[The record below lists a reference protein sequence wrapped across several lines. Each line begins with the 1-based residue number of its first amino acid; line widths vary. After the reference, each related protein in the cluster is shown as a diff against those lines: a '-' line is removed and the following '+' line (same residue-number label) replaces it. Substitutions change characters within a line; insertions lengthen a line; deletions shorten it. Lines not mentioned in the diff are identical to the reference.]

1 MKRQKETKLSSQ
13 CIEHGVTRLTTAFQ
27 VRMFYCVGSDESI
40 FTPVSKDLKGDIY
53 DLFESFL
60 SSTGGISSA
69 HRRYGV
75 EQRSLWGAA
84 LYVLHADI
92 Y

>member
-1 MKRQKETKLSSQ
+1 MKSQKETKLSSQ
-13 CIEHGVTRLTTAFQ
+13 WIKSGETRLTTAFQ
-27 VRMFYCVGSDESI
+27 VHMFYCVGSDESI
-40 FTPVSKDLKGDIY
+40 FTSVSKDLKGDIY

-60 SSTGGISSA
+60 SSSGGISSA
-69 HRRYGV
+69 HRRYLV
-75 EQRSLWGAA
+75 KQRSLWGAG